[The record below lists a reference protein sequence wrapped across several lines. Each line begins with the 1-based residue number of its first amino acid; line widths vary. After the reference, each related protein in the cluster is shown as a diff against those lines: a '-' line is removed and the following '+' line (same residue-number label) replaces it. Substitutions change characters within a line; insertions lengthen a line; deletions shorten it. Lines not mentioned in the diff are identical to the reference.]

1 MSCVLC
7 TQCCNFL
14 WIVHSWLPLRLFVS
28 CLEASYI
35 DPQLFASGLMPYLWW
50 LCIMVSNASSL
61 DEELD
66 ECFVRGRNR
75 LTFASTWGHFRYLVG
90 SLLPIFLV
98 FCVVFFVVVFIL
110 CLVCLIVCL
119 LYPMLCLVYPM
130 LCLVYPL
137 LSLSMYCPFLIAPSV
152 FYNFL
157 LMWASFIDRENTTF
171 TKLLLLFV
179 SYLKAFYVSLH
190 V

>member
-1 MSCVLC
+1 MLRKAD
-7 TQCCNFL
+7 FKL
-14 WIVHSWLPLRLFVS
+14 LRLFVS

-75 LTFASTWGHFRYLVG
+75 LTFAS
-90 SLLPIFLV
+90 IFLV

-110 CLVCLIVCL
+110 CLVCLMVCL
-119 LYPMLCLVYPM
+119 VYPMLCLVYPM
-130 LCLVYPL
+130 LCLVYPM